1 MKLIYIANARMPT
14 DMAHGIQIMK
24 MCEAFALAGL
34 AVELI
39 VPKRFNKIK
48 ADPFAYYEVKRIFKI
63 TKLFCLDLLIWQLGR
78 FSFLAESLTFLL
90 AAKFYLWFKKS
101 DILYL
106 RLPMAGL
113 FFKNYILEI
122 HTLDNKVNF
131 IKKKTWLAA
140 KKIVVLTSYIKNGLI
155 KQGINED
162 NIMVAPDGV
171 DLNQFAAK
179 IDKKEARTKL
189 NLPLDKKIILY
200 SGSFNLNNWF
210 DWKGIDIILAAA
222 KLFNSNDY
230 LFVLVGGEDKEN
242 ELLKS
247 RNSLANVKLVSHQ
260 PQKIIPYYLKAA
272 DILLLPNKKGS
283 LNSEQHTSPLKL
295 FEYMA
300 SDVPI
305 IASDL
310 PSLREILNQ
319 NNSWLIEPNNPAAL
333 AEKINLIL
341 ARNDLAQKAANRAR
355 LDVNQYSWEKRVNK
369 IINFIKYDL

>member
-34 AVELI
+34 EVELI

-48 ADPFAYYEVKRIFKI
+48 ADPFDYYEVKRIFKI

-78 FSFLAESLTFLL
+78 FSFLVENLTFLL
-90 AAKFYLWFKKS
+90 SVRFYLWLKKS
-101 DILYL
+101 DIAYL

-113 FFKNYILEI
+113 FFKNYVLEI
-122 HTLDNKVNF
+122 HTLDNKVGF
-131 IKKKTWLAA
+131 IKKRTWLAA
-140 KKIVVLTSYIKNGLI
+140 KKIVVLTSYIKNDLV
-155 KQGINED
+155 KQGIAKD
-162 NIMVAPDGV
+162 NILVAPDGV
-171 DLNQFAAK
+171 DLNQFAVQ
-179 IDKKEARTKL
+179 IDKNEARIKL

-222 KLFNSNDY
+222 KLFSSNDY

-247 RNSLANVKLVSHQ
+247 RNSLTNVRLISHQ

-272 DILLLPNKKGS
+272 DILLLPNKKGN
-283 LNSEQHTSPLKL
+283 LNSEEHTSPLKL

-300 SDVPI
+300 SGAPI

-310 PSLREILNQ
+310 PSLREILNKD
-319 NNSWLIEPNNPAAL
+319 NSWLVEPNNPDAL
-333 AEKINLIL
+333 AEKIKSLFL
-341 ARNDLAQKAANRAR
+341 KPDLGKAIVDQAR
-355 LDVNQYSWEKRVNK
+355 LDVNNYSWEKRVKK
-369 IINFIKYDL
+369 IINFIDL

>member
-48 ADPFAYYEVKRIFKI
+48 ADPFDYYEVKRIFKI
-63 TKLFCLDLLIWQLGR
+63 TKLFCLDLLIWQLGK
-78 FSFLAESLTFLL
+78 FGFLAESLTFLL
-90 AAKFYLWFKKS
+90 SVRFYLWFKKF
-101 DILYL
+101 DIVYL

-122 HTLDNKVNF
+122 HTLNNKVSF

-155 KQGINED
+155 KQGIAED

-171 DLNQFAAK
+171 DLNQFAVK
-179 IDKKEARTKL
+179 IDKKEARIKL

-222 KLFNSNDY
+222 KLFNSNNY

-247 RNSLANVKLVSHQ
+247 RNSLTNVRLVSHQ
-260 PQKIIPYYLKAA
+260 LQKIIPYYLKAA
-272 DILLLPNKKGS
+272 DILLLPNKKGN

-300 SDVPI
+300 SGVPI

-319 NNSWLIEPNNPAAL
+319 NNSCLIEPNNPVAL
-333 AEKINLIL
+333 AEKIKSLFL
-341 ARNDLAQKAANRAR
+341 KPDLEKAIAGQAR
-355 LDVNQYSWEKRVNK
+355 LDANNYSWEKRVNK
-369 IINFIKYDL
+369 IINFIE